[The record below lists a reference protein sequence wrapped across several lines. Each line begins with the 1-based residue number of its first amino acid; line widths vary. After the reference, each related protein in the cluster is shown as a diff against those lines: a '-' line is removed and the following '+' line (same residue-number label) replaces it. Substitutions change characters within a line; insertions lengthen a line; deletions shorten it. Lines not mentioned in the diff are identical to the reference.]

1 MDIVIHAW
9 RDLDHPYAGGSEK
22 LVNQIAFGM
31 TERGHQVHLICG
43 GPVGQRPYGVTNAG
57 GTFSQYLRMPWI
69 DRRLTRHADLVV
81 DVANGATY
89 CTPLWRRKP
98 TLLMVHHIH
107 TDQWPQRFPW
117 PLSDLGSFFE
127 RRILPFIYRRCLV
140 LTISRS
146 TAEGLRGIGM
156 DDSQIRIIKNA
167 VEVTDSSSIRSPTP
181 LFVVLGRLVAHK
193 RIGLLL
199 NMWEHVRPVV
209 GGRLVI
215 LGDGP
220 ELSALQARVV
230 EGAEFLGRVDD
241 TTKNQFLS
249 EAWMLVHGASH
260 EGWGIAISEAASY
273 GTPSIGFNVPGVRD
287 AITHS
292 QTGLLANDVDD
303 FIKYWIEL
311 ASDNDRRTEYGAN
324 ARNHALQLDIRHT
337 IDRFEEVALEAISRR
352 QRRSKDRVK
361 H

>member
-98 TLLMVHHIH
+98 TILLVHHIH
-107 TDQWPQRFPW
+107 TDQWPQRFRR
-117 PLSDLGSFFE
+117 PLSDVGSFFE
-127 RRILPFIYRRCLV
+127 RRIMPVIYRRCLI
-140 LTISRS
+140 LTVSPS
-146 TAEGLRGIGM
+146 SAQELRQLGV
-156 DDSQIRIIKNA
+156 DNSQIRIVHNPT
-167 VEVTDSSSIRSPTP
+167 EVTDLPDSSRSTTP

-193 RIGLLL
+193 RVGALLD
-199 NMWEHVRPVV
+199 MWEQVRPMV

-220 ELSALQARVV
+220 ELSALRARTV
-230 EGAEFLGRVDD
+230 EGAEFLGRVND
-241 TTKNQFLS
+241 TVKNQFLS
-249 EAWMLVHGASH
+249 EAWLLVHGASH
-260 EGWGIAISEAASY
+260 EGWGIAITEAAAY
-273 GTPSIGFNVPGVRD
+273 GTPSIGFDVPGVRD
-287 AITHS
+287 AITDRH
-292 QTGLLANDVDD
+292 TGLLAKDADD
-303 FIKYWIEL
+303 FVKYWVEL
-311 ASDNDRRTEYGAN
+311 ARDYDRRTEYGAT
-324 ARNHALQLDIRHT
+324 ARNQALKLDIRHT
-337 IDRFEEVALEAISRR
+337 LDRFEEVAMEAISRR
-352 QRRSKDRVK
+352 QSRPKDRV
-361 H
+361 